1 MDNMKIAFIIL
12 AYKNPRQLRWLIESL
27 NHENHFFF
35 IHVDQRQNIQPFEK
49 ELNLMNGINWTFTER
64 YNSFWGSYSCVKAVI
79 EAMKMAKEKL
89 DFDYYIHL
97 SGQDFPVVTPNEL
110 QRKLAEVHPAS
121 YFFNFPFNEGKWDNK
136 GKDRLET
143 IHFFR
148 NSTRV
153 AITKKTKNPLYAFLH
168 LLWRKAV
175 VEGFDQ
181 KQTYYGCEFYFMFH
195 KDALERLL
203 ENQRKFR
210 LLHYRLTFTVIP
222 EEVYIS
228 TMLMAGKENDKIKIM
243 NDTGRYIKWDP
254 VGSSPKTL
262 DEKDFDAISQ
272 GEYLFARKFD
282 FEGNEIFLKTLSN
295 FIQINSNQKNRI

>member
-1 MDNMKIAFIIL
+1 MKTAFIIL

-27 NHENHFFF
+27 NHENHSFF
-35 IHVDQRQNIQPFEK
+35 IHIDKRQNILPFEK
-49 ELNLMNGINWTFTER
+49 ELNLLNDVNWTFTER

-89 DFDYYIHL
+89 NFDYYIHL

-110 QRKLAEVHPAS
+110 QRKLTEVHPAS
-121 YFFNFPFNEGKWDNK
+121 YFFYFPFSEGKWENK

-143 IHFFR
+143 LHFFR
-148 NSTRV
+148 DSTRV
-153 AITKKTKNPLYAFLH
+153 AITKNTKNPLYAFLH

-175 VEGFDQ
+175 VERFD
-181 KQTYYGCEFYFMFH
+181 KKITYYGCEFYFMFH
-195 KDALERLL
+195 KDALESLL
-203 ENQRKFR
+203 ENRRKYK
-210 LLHYRLTFTVIP
+210 LLHLRLQFTAIP

-228 TMLMAGKENDKIKIM
+228 TMVMAGMDNDKLNII
-243 NDTGRYIKWDP
+243 NDTSRYIKWDS

-262 DEKDFDAISQ
+262 DETDFDAISR

-282 FEGNEIFLKTLSN
+282 FEENEIFLKSIST
-295 FIQINSNQKNRI
+295 FIQTNSPTKNRI